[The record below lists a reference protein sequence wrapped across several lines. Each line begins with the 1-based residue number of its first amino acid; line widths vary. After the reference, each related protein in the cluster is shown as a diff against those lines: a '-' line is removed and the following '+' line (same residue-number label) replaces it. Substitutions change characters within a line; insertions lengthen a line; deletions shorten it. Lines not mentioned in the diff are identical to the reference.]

1 MHRMLTTWKMYAII
15 EMPHLLWWRAELK
28 KQSAIERQTVKYG
41 DSMSNFEKITVV
53 FYALTIIVDL
63 IGLIL

>member
-1 MHRMLTTWKMYAII
+1 
-15 EMPHLLWWRAELK
+15 MPHLLWWRAELK

>member
-1 MHRMLTTWKMYAII
+1 
-15 EMPHLLWWRAELK
+15 MPHLLWRRAGLK

>member
-1 MHRMLTTWKMYAII
+1 MHRMLTARKMCAII
-15 EMPHLLWWRAELK
+15 EMPHLLRRAGLK

>member
-1 MHRMLTTWKMYAII
+1 MYAII